1 MNRNLE
7 LFTKIYKPYKITKK
21 NSVYIFHTMDGD
33 YVLKSNP
40 KVDYKKLYN
49 YLQSRNFSYLPEL
62 SFDSRDDI
70 VVLEYQEDVP
80 IDSHQKAFDLIH
92 IVALL
97 HAKTS
102 YFKNVTN
109 DKYKEIYDTLQNNLH
124 YVDHLY
130 DQYFL
135 EYLKEEY
142 MVPSHY
148 LYLRNYSL
156 IYNAIQY
163 SFRALDEWYA
173 KIKDKNRERVCL
185 VHNNLR
191 LEHLLKNKEEYLI
204 SWDHYAFDTPVL
216 DLYHFYLNEWMHIDF
231 LEVYQAY
238 NDHFHLLEEERM
250 LLDILISIPYSVS
263 FEDSEIVNCRKVR
276 ELINY
281 LSSSSKVVVGH

>member
-21 NSVYIFHTMDGD
+21 NSVYIFYTMQGD
-33 YVLKSNP
+33 YVLKGNP

-49 YLQSRNFSYLPEL
+49 YLQSRNFSYLPGL
-62 SFDSRDDI
+62 SFDSRDDMVI
-70 VVLEYQEDVP
+70 LEYQEDIP

-102 YFKNVTN
+102 YFKRVTN
-109 DKYKEIYDTLQNNLH
+109 DKYKEIYDMIKNNLL
-124 YVDHLY
+124 YVDQLY
-130 DQYFL
+130 DEYFMEFL
-135 EYLKEEY
+135 TEEY

-163 SFRALDEWYA
+163 SLQELDAWYT
-173 KIKDKNRERVCL
+173 KIKDKNKERVCL
-185 VHNNLR
+185 VHNHLR
-191 LEHLLKNKEEYLI
+191 LEHLIKNKEEYLI
-204 SWDHYAFDTPVL
+204 SWDHYTFDTPVL

-231 LEVYQAY
+231 LEVFQTY
-238 NDHFHLLEEERM
+238 NDQFHLLEEEKM
-250 LLDILISIPYSVS
+250 LLYVLISIPSSVS
-263 FEDSEIVNCRKVR
+263 FDDSEIVNCRKVR

-281 LSSSSKVVVGH
+281 LNSSSRVVMEH